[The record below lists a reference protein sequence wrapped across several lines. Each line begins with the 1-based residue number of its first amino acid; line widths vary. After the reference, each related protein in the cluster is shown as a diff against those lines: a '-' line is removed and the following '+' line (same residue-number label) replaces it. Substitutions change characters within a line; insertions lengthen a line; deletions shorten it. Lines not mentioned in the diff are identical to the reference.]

1 MSLPNPLVREYTPA
15 DLPAMNAIWNAVVE
29 AGDASA
35 RHLNEKLGF
44 EQLGT
49 IRGGFRMKDGTYANI
64 CPYWHA
70 L

>member
-1 MSLPNPLVREYTPA
+1 MNEPLIREYTPA
-15 DLPAMNAIWNAVVE
+15 DLPAMIAIWNAVVE
-29 AGDASA
+29 AGDAFP
-35 RHLNEKLGF
+35 LPLF

-49 IRGGFRMKDGTYANI
+49 IRGGFRMKDGSYANI